1 MSGSL
6 ALAAAVFIVIVPGAA
21 VADTNSATACA
32 AVLPTEAKAICDATA
47 PEFGSARACAGAG
60 QGEDRRSRQS
70 GNGPAR
76 QRALERDGGGNL
88 PQEAAL
94 KPLAARLPLPA

>member
-47 PEFGSARACAGAG
+47 PEFGSAAHA
-60 QGEDRRSRQS
+60 
-70 GNGPAR
+70 
-76 QRALERDGGGNL
+76 RALVKAKTVDLVRAGTVRRGSARSSAT
-88 PQEAAL
+88 AAGTCL
-94 KPLAARLPLPA
+94 KKLR